1 MIFENHAGRLDGR
14 APAGRYQGITMLHG
28 LAVYRCLALLKA
40 PALWYYSS
48 PDFSGNNPQISPVR
62 IPLEDRDRAEILS

>member
-1 MIFENHAGRLDGR
+1 MIFENHARGLDGR
-14 APAGRYQGITMLHG
+14 APTGCDQGITMLHG

-48 PDFSGNNPQISPVR
+48 PDFSGNNPQISQVP
-62 IPLEDRDRAEILS
+62 IPFDDRDQAGILS